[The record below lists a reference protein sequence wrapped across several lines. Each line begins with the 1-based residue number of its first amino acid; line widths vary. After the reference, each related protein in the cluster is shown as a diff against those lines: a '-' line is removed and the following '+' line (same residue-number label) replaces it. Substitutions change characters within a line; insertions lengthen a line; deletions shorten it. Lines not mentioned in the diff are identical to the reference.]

1 MYPLVRPRKR
11 EKPTTRRKFVNLLPF
26 SALGSS
32 RIPFLPGV
40 CVFSFCFE
48 GGVLA
53 PIDRL
58 TSSFSFSVRERR
70 VFDRVLLNELRLG
83 QVHQLLLP
91 ALSLLT
97 VSLFTLFSRE
107 SPTFSVCATARI
119 GIIDGEG
126 PGLLA

>member
-1 MYPLVRPRKR
+1 M
-11 EKPTTRRKFVNLLPF
+11 
-26 SALGSS
+26 
-32 RIPFLPGV
+32 

-91 ALSLLT
+91 ALSLLQRVPHIFRVRDSTNRHNRWRGAWPSGVTRLTFT
-97 VSLFTLFSRE
+97 VNDNLFLYTRA
-107 SPTFSVCATARI
+107 V
-119 GIIDGEG
+119 
-126 PGLLA
+126 